1 MRVVHD
7 RKCRK
12 LKRLDERG
20 ADFNKVDST
29 RTFIRDLSTKISMAI
44 NVVDK
49 ISMTINKI
57 RDEELWPQ
65 LKGLI
70 QGYVNLTTSNLV
82 CTNSLKFLYFQWSV
96 LYNGTTYLI
105 LLFIFGKWLIY
116 APYVQNFD

>member
-1 MRVVHD
+1 MRVIHD

-12 LKRLDERG
+12 LKRLEERG
-20 ADFNKVDST
+20 ADFDKVGLT
-29 RTFIRDLSTKISMAI
+29 RTVIGDLSTKISMAI

-70 QGYVNLTTSNLV
+70 QGYVNLTISNLF
-82 CTNSLKFLYFQWSV
+82 CASSLNFSIPDRLYI
-96 LYNGTTYLI
+96 LYNATMYLI
-105 LLFIFGKWLIY
+105 LLFIFRKG
-116 APYVQNFD
+116 